1 MTEHRCKG
9 IRNSEDVKYDTNI
22 DNICVE
28 KYNKYI
34 IFGAEVLMEKKI
46 SKVTIKGILIFALSF
61 IIAEVI
67 VIAMAGVFAMRKAA
81 NVGTVLYDNYGKVQG
96 ELEAGYGSFQEVK
109 IQLRNTLFMYAE
121 DKDAQNDAIDKI
133 EIYRNDL
140 HEKYKEAKK
149 HMLDQD
155 NKALLDE
162 TVKYTDLYLAD
173 VDICLDYVAKGKIDE
188 AREHLRNNVV
198 DSAIVS
204 VEKLEECMKLLDVH
218 AKEKQATLEKENRN
232 GTIVIVIMLILS
244 VVCCLSILSIMITG
258 ISNPI
263 HKLSDIAKQI
273 AKGEVD
279 IDLPAMDGKNEV
291 AVLQS
296 SFHDMITNLKE
307 QAKILERVAEGDLQ
321 VDIIPKTANDLMGN
335 AIKRMLDDDNR
346 AFSAI
351 RNATGQIS
359 VSSGEIAAASQTLA
373 QGSTEQASSIQEISA
388 SITDIANKTK
398 DNASQAEEVNRI
410 LLEAKDAVVAGNQRM
425 REMVDAMRD
434 INESSENIQKIIKV
448 IDDIAF
454 NTNILALNATVE
466 AARAGDQGKGFAVVA
481 EEVRN
486 LAGRSADESSQT
498 AELIEDSI
506 HKVKRGSQLAIETA
520 QALEELVGVIDQATD
535 KSEAIAAASNEQ
547 ASATAQIDIALMQV
561 SQVVQTNSA
570 TSEECAAASEELA
583 GQANGLKEQLAKYQ
597 IKDDMGMA
605 ISQNYSYGEPLR
617 YLESSSRY

>member
-1 MTEHRCKG
+1 
-9 IRNSEDVKYDTNI
+9 
-22 DNICVE
+22 
-28 KYNKYI
+28 
-34 IFGAEVLMEKKI
+34 MEKKI
-46 SKVTIKGILIFALSF
+46 SKITIRGILIFTLSF
-61 IIAEVI
+61 FICEIIVVAL
-67 VIAMAGVFAMRKAA
+67 AGIFAMREAT
-81 NVGTVLYDNYGKVQG
+81 NVGTVLYENYGKVQG

-109 IQLRNTLFMYAE
+109 VQLRNALYLYAD
-121 DKDAQNDAIDKI
+121 DKEAQNDAIEKI
-133 EIYRNDL
+133 ETYHDDL
-140 HEKYKEAKK
+140 HEKYESAKK

-155 NKALLDE
+155 NKELLDE
-162 TVKYTDLYLAD
+162 TVEYTELYLAD
-173 VDICLDYVAKGKIDE
+173 VDICLDYVSKGKIDE
-188 AREHLRNNVV
+188 AREHLRNNGV
-198 DSAIVS
+198 DSAIAS
-204 VEKLEECMKLLDVH
+204 VEKLEECMELLDVH
-218 AKEKQATLEKENRN
+218 AQEKQQTLEKENRR
-232 GTIVIVIMLILS
+232 GTIIIAVMLILS
-244 VVCCLSILSIMITG
+244 VLCCLTVLGVMITG

-279 IDLPAMDGKNEV
+279 IDLPAMDGKNEI
-291 AVLQS
+291 AILQS
-296 SFHDMITNLKE
+296 SFHDMITNLHE
-307 QAKILERVAEGDLQ
+307 QAKILQQVSEGDLQ
-321 VDIIPKTANDLMGN
+321 VDIVPKSEKDLMGN

-373 QGSTEQASSIQEISA
+373 QGSTEQASSIEEISA

-410 LLEAKDAVVAGNQRM
+410 LLEAKDDVIAGNQRM
-425 REMVDAMRD
+425 KEMVDAMRD

-506 HKVKRGSQLAIETA
+506 HKVKRGSQLAVETA
-520 QALEELVGVIDQATD
+520 KALEVLVGVIDQATD
-535 KSEAIAAASNEQ
+535 KSEAIATASNEQ

-570 TSEECAAASEELA
+570 TSEQCAAASEELA

-597 IKDDMGMA
+597 IKDDMGMSA
-605 ISQNYSYGEPLR
+605 SQSYGYGEPIR
-617 YLESSSRY
+617 YIEGMGRY